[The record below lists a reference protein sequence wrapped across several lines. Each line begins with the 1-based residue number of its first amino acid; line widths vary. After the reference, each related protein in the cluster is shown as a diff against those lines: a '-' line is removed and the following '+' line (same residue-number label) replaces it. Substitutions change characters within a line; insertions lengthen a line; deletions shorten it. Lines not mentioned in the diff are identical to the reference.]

1 VAVRK
6 TDLVKS
12 VLLIV
17 AGLTVLGIGI
27 YLVKGGAE
35 QFEPKVRYTIRFVNS
50 GGLGGGDDVYL
61 DGQKVGDVVYSV
73 RIEEAR
79 RVDVIVEV
87 RKDAPIPVDSIAI
100 VTRSVTGTVA
110 IEIISGASHQDLA
123 PKGELEG
130 QLPRSFAAIQ
140 DQVAELGGD
149 FSRIYRRST
158 DVIADLQGVAGEFD
172 FGEIRTSWDEATG
185 GLGRVQETWQRL
197 IAESEGPVG
206 DVREGFER
214 GVTDWRQLGRD
225 VGSDWEAIRDKAETL
240 RANYEEAVAGTRD
253 VLADVDGVQ
262 AAYGDAL
269 VRFEAAAATF
279 PAVAQ
284 EVREAVVESKPQVK
298 RIVAEAEEGFA
309 RFKTL
314 QSDLLRAPWK
324 LLNKPSPEEVDAIYR
339 FNALRL
345 YFEAANEVSRTVEA
359 LDLLRRLGALNDP
372 RHAELVEEVFE
383 RLRGA
388 LDGFDAR
395 QKRIVELL
403 VQSRAAK

>member
-1 VAVRK
+1 
-6 TDLVKS
+6 
-12 VLLIV
+12 
-17 AGLTVLGIGI
+17 
-27 YLVKGGAE
+27 
-35 QFEPKVRYTIRFVNS
+35 
-50 GGLGGGDDVYL
+50 
-61 DGQKVGDVVYSV
+61 
-73 RIEEAR
+73 
-79 RVDVIVEV
+79 
-87 RKDAPIPVDSIAI
+87 
-100 VTRSVTGTVA
+100 
-110 IEIISGASHQDLA
+110 
-123 PKGELEG
+123 
-130 QLPRSFAAIQ
+130 
-140 DQVAELGGD
+140 
-149 FSRIYRRST
+149 
-158 DVIADLQGVAGEFD
+158 
-172 FGEIRTSWDEATG
+172 
-185 GLGRVQETWQRL
+185 
-197 IAESEGPVG
+197 
-206 DVREGFER
+206 
-214 GVTDWRQLGRD
+214 VTDWRQLGRD
-225 VGSDWEAIRDKAETL
+225 VGSDWEAIRDKAGTL
-240 RANYEEAVAGTRD
+240 RANYEEAAAGTRD

-372 RHAELVEEVFE
+372 RHAELVGEVFE

-403 VQSRAAK
+403 VGK